1 MPQQYAVLLGV
12 TPHAAPPPTL
22 SALKV
27 SPPATAT
34 GVVPHAAEPAPLLPS
49 GFAPQQYAAPLV
61 VTPHAKPDPAL
72 IALKVSP
79 PATATGVVL
88 HAWGCETLKQFWGP
102 VVVPMPSSPAMLS
115 PQQYAAPTV
124 VMPHA
129 KPPPPRPPPTLTV
142 VKASPPAT
150 GTGVRLPVCVPVPSC
165 PAPFPP
171 QQ

>member
-1 MPQQYAVLLGV
+1 VLPVPSCPYGV
-12 TPHAAPPPTL
+12 
-22 SALKV
+22 
-27 SPPATAT
+27 
-34 GVVPHAAEPAPLLPS
+34 
-49 GFAPQQYAAPLV
+49 APQQYAAPLV

-124 VMPHA
+124 VTPHA
-129 KPPPPRPPPTLTV
+129 NPPPLPASPPPHQHAGPLGVTAHAKLDPAV
-142 VKASPPAT
+142 SAVKVSPPAT
-150 GTGVRLPVCVPVPSC
+150 GTGVVLFVCVAPVPS
-165 PAPFPP
+165 
-171 QQ
+171 